1 MDESVR
7 IAGELAG
14 VTVTMML
21 IDVISGYVGAWVTKT
36 VSSSRMR
43 EGLAHKGMLILLM
56 LMAGLIDWV
65 QQQGLADLGFKV
77 PLLEAACI
85 YIIWMEINSALEN
98 AGEIFPWF
106 KRSKLYSM
114 FAAHADP
121 GDAANIEYS
130 FDRLNLLRRTG
141 VRLPNRRTLRTLR
154 HGTLRPFPMTAG
166 ACRWA
171 SGWWTTHEHDRY
183 VHRADALL
191 VHPGELGLQ
200 PG

>member
-36 VSSSRMR
+36 VSSRRMR

-121 GDAANIEYS
+121 GDAATT
-130 FDRLNLLRRTG
+130 DATG
-141 VRLPNRRTLRTLR
+141 KKPAEPATADGSPAPQPSDASNAAARDAPAVPDDGGGLPTGIR
-154 HGTLRPFPMTAG
+154 MM
-166 ACRWA
+166 
-171 SGWWTTHEHDRY
+171 D
-183 VHRADALL
+183 DA
-191 VHPGELGLQ
+191 
-200 PG
+200 

>member
-21 IDVISGYVGAWVTKT
+21 IDVVSGYVGAWVTKT

-56 LMAGLIDWV
+56 LVAGLIDWV

-77 PLLEAACI
+77 PLLPAACI

-106 KRSKLYSM
+106 RKSRLYSL
-114 FAAHADP
+114 FASHSDD
-121 GDAANIEYS
+121 GDATATAA
-130 FDRLNLLRRTG
+130 TG
-141 VRLPNRRTLRTLR
+141 KKPAEPAAADESPAPEPSEASNAPARDAPAASDDGGGLPMGIR
-154 HGTLRPFPMTAG
+154 M
-166 ACRWA
+166 
-171 SGWWTTHEHDRY
+171 
-183 VHRADALL
+183 ADDA
-191 VHPGELGLQ
+191 
-200 PG
+200 

>member
-43 EGLAHKGMLILLM
+43 EGLPHKGMLILLM

-106 KRSKLYSM
+106 RKSRLYSL
-114 FAAHADP
+114 FASHSDA
-121 GDAANIEYS
+121 GDATDTATDKKPAEPAATDGSPAPEPSDASNAAARDAPAAS
-130 FDRLNLLRRTG
+130 DDG
-141 VRLPNRRTLRTLR
+141 GGLPMGIR
-154 HGTLRPFPMTAG
+154 MV
-166 ACRWA
+166 
-171 SGWWTTHEHDRY
+171 D
-183 VHRADALL
+183 DA
-191 VHPGELGLQ
+191 
-200 PG
+200 

>member
-43 EGLAHKGMLILLM
+43 EGLAHKGMLVLLM

-65 QQQGLADLGFKV
+65 QQQGLADLGFKI

-106 KRSKLYSM
+106 RKSRLYSL
-114 FAAHADP
+114 FASHSDA
-121 GDAANIEYS
+121 GDATATATDKKPAEPAADDGGPAS
-130 FDRLNLLRRTG
+130 EPAEATDAPTRDAPAVPDDG
-141 VRLPNRRTLRTLR
+141 GGLPMGIR
-154 HGTLRPFPMTAG
+154 MV
-166 ACRWA
+166 
-171 SGWWTTHEHDRY
+171 D
-183 VHRADALL
+183 DA
-191 VHPGELGLQ
+191 
-200 PG
+200 

>member
-56 LMAGLIDWV
+56 LTAGLIDWV

-77 PLLEAACI
+77 PLLPAACI

-98 AGEIFPWF
+98 AGEIFPKF
-106 KRSKLYSM
+106 RQSRLYSL
-114 FAAHADP
+114 FASHADI
-121 GDAANIEYS
+121 GDAATTAATDKKPAEPAAADES
-130 FDRLNLLRRTG
+130 PAPEPSEATDATARDAPAVSDDG
-141 VRLPNRRTLRTLR
+141 GGLPMGIR
-154 HGTLRPFPMTAG
+154 MV
-166 ACRWA
+166 
-171 SGWWTTHEHDRY
+171 D
-183 VHRADALL
+183 DA
-191 VHPGELGLQ
+191 
-200 PG
+200 

>member
-98 AGEIFPWF
+98 AGEIFPKF
-106 KRSKLYSM
+106 RQSRLYSL
-114 FAAHADP
+114 FASHSDD
-121 GDAANIEYS
+121 GDATATAA
-130 FDRLNLLRRTG
+130 TG
-141 VRLPNRRTLRTLR
+141 KKPAEPAATDGSPAPEPEEASNAPARDAPAVSDDGGGLPMGIR
-154 HGTLRPFPMTAG
+154 M
-166 ACRWA
+166 
-171 SGWWTTHEHDRY
+171 
-183 VHRADALL
+183 ADDA
-191 VHPGELGLQ
+191 
-200 PG
+200 

>member
-43 EGLAHKGMLILLM
+43 EGLAHKGMLVLLM

-98 AGEIFPWF
+98 AGEIFPRF
-106 KRSKLYSM
+106 RQSRLYSL
-114 FAAHADP
+114 FASHSDD
-121 GDAANIEYS
+121 GDATAAAIDKKPAEPAAADESPAPEPAEATDAPARDAPAAADY
-130 FDRLNLLRRTG
+130 G
-141 VRLPNRRTLRTLR
+141 GGLPMGIR
-154 HGTLRPFPMTAG
+154 MV
-166 ACRWA
+166 
-171 SGWWTTHEHDRY
+171 D
-183 VHRADALL
+183 DA
-191 VHPGELGLQ
+191 
-200 PG
+200 

>member
-43 EGLAHKGMLILLM
+43 EGLAHKGMLILLV

-98 AGEIFPWF
+98 AGEIFPKF
-106 KRSKLYSM
+106 RQSRLYSL
-114 FAAHADP
+114 FASHSDA
-121 GDAANIEYS
+121 GDA
-130 FDRLNLLRRTG
+130 T
-141 VRLPNRRTLRTLR
+141 
-154 HGTLRPFPMTAG
+154 
-166 ACRWA
+166 
-171 SGWWTTHEHDRY
+171 
-183 VHRADALL
+183 ADAATGKK
-191 VHPGELGLQ
+191 PAEPAATDGSPAPEPDEGSDAPARDAPAGSDDGGGL
-200 PG
+200 PMGIRMADDA

>member
-56 LMAGLIDWV
+56 LVAGLIDWV

-77 PLLEAACI
+77 PLLPAACI

-98 AGEIFPWF
+98 AGEIFPRF
-106 KRSKLYSM
+106 RQSRLYSL
-114 FAAHADP
+114 FASHADI
-121 GDAANIEYS
+121 GDAAATAATDKKPAEPTAAADSTVPEPEEGSNAPAR
-130 FDRLNLLRRTG
+130 DAPAAADDG
-141 VRLPNRRTLRTLR
+141 GGLPMGIR
-154 HGTLRPFPMTAG
+154 MV
-166 ACRWA
+166 
-171 SGWWTTHEHDRY
+171 D
-183 VHRADALL
+183 DA
-191 VHPGELGLQ
+191 
-200 PG
+200 

>member
-56 LMAGLIDWV
+56 LVAGLIDWV

-77 PLLEAACI
+77 PLLPAACI

-98 AGEIFPWF
+98 AGEIFPRF
-106 KRSKLYSM
+106 RQSRLYSL
-114 FAAHADP
+114 FASHADI
-121 GDAANIEYS
+121 GDAATTAATDKKPAEPTAAADSTVPEPAEGSNAPERDAPAAS
-130 FDRLNLLRRTG
+130 DDG
-141 VRLPNRRTLRTLR
+141 GGLPMGIR
-154 HGTLRPFPMTAG
+154 M
-166 ACRWA
+166 
-171 SGWWTTHEHDRY
+171 
-183 VHRADALL
+183 ADDA
-191 VHPGELGLQ
+191 
-200 PG
+200 

>member
-56 LMAGLIDWV
+56 LTAGLIDWV

-77 PLLEAACI
+77 PLLPAACI

-106 KRSKLYSM
+106 RKSRLYSL
-114 FAAHADP
+114 FASHSDD
-121 GDAANIEYS
+121 GDATDTATDKKPAEPAADDGS
-130 FDRLNLLRRTG
+130 PAHEPEEAPDAPARDAPAASDDGGGLPTG
-141 VRLPNRRTLRTLR
+141 IRMV
-154 HGTLRPFPMTAG
+154 
-166 ACRWA
+166 
-171 SGWWTTHEHDRY
+171 D
-183 VHRADALL
+183 DA
-191 VHPGELGLQ
+191 
-200 PG
+200 

>member
-21 IDVISGYVGAWVTKT
+21 IDVISGYVGAWATKT

-56 LMAGLIDWV
+56 LVAGLIDWV

-77 PLLEAACI
+77 PLLPAACI

-98 AGEIFPWF
+98 AGEIFPKF
-106 KRSKLYSM
+106 RQSRLYSL
-114 FAAHADP
+114 FASHSDD
-121 GDAANIEYS
+121 GDATATAA
-130 FDRLNLLRRTG
+130 TG
-141 VRLPNRRTLRTLR
+141 KKPAEPAAADGSPAPEPLDASNAPARDSPSVSDDGGGLPMGIR
-154 HGTLRPFPMTAG
+154 MV
-166 ACRWA
+166 
-171 SGWWTTHEHDRY
+171 D
-183 VHRADALL
+183 DA
-191 VHPGELGLQ
+191 
-200 PG
+200 

>member
-21 IDVISGYVGAWVTKT
+21 IDVVSGYVGAWVTKT

-106 KRSKLYSM
+106 RKSRLYSL
-114 FAAHADP
+114 FASHSDA
-121 GDAANIEYS
+121 GDA
-130 FDRLNLLRRTG
+130 T
-141 VRLPNRRTLRTLR
+141 
-154 HGTLRPFPMTAG
+154 
-166 ACRWA
+166 
-171 SGWWTTHEHDRY
+171 
-183 VHRADALL
+183 ADATGKK
-191 VHPGELGLQ
+191 PAEPAAADESPAPEPSEATDAKARDAPDDSDDGGGL
-200 PG
+200 PMGIRMVDDA

>member
-98 AGEIFPWF
+98 TGEIFPWF

-121 GDAANIEYS
+121 GDAATTAA
-130 FDRLNLLRRTG
+130 TG
-141 VRLPNRRTLRTLR
+141 KEPAEPATADESPAPQPEEASNAPERDAPAASDDGGGLPTGIR
-154 HGTLRPFPMTAG
+154 MV
-166 ACRWA
+166 
-171 SGWWTTHEHDRY
+171 D
-183 VHRADALL
+183 DA
-191 VHPGELGLQ
+191 
-200 PG
+200 

>member
-56 LMAGLIDWV
+56 LTAGLIDWV

-77 PLLEAACI
+77 PLLPAACI
-85 YIIWMEINSALEN
+85 YIIWMEVNSALEN
-98 AGEIFPWF
+98 AGEIFPKF
-106 KRSKLYSM
+106 RKSRLYSL
-114 FAAHADP
+114 FAAHTDD
-121 GDAANIEYS
+121 GDATAAA
-130 FDRLNLLRRTG
+130 TG
-141 VRLPNRRTLRTLR
+141 KKPAEPAAAADSTVPEPAEAPDAPSRDAPAASDDGGGLPMGIR
-154 HGTLRPFPMTAG
+154 MV
-166 ACRWA
+166 
-171 SGWWTTHEHDRY
+171 D
-183 VHRADALL
+183 DA
-191 VHPGELGLQ
+191 
-200 PG
+200 

>member
-56 LMAGLIDWV
+56 LTAGLIDWV

-77 PLLEAACI
+77 PLLPAACI

-98 AGEIFPWF
+98 AGEIFPKF
-106 KRSKLYSM
+106 RQSRLYSL
-114 FAAHADP
+114 FASHADI
-121 GDAANIEYS
+121 GDAATTAATDKKPAEPTAAADSTVPEPSEGPNAPARDAPAAS
-130 FDRLNLLRRTG
+130 DDG
-141 VRLPNRRTLRTLR
+141 GGLPMGIR
-154 HGTLRPFPMTAG
+154 MV
-166 ACRWA
+166 
-171 SGWWTTHEHDRY
+171 D
-183 VHRADALL
+183 DA
-191 VHPGELGLQ
+191 
-200 PG
+200 

>member
-14 VTVTMML
+14 VTVTLML

-65 QQQGLADLGFKV
+65 QQQGLADLGFKI
-77 PLLEAACI
+77 PLLPAACI

-98 AGEIFPWF
+98 TGEIFPWF

-121 GDAANIEYS
+121 GDAATTDATDKEPAEPTAAADSTVSEPSDASNAAARDS
-130 FDRLNLLRRTG
+130 PAVPDDGGGLPTG
-141 VRLPNRRTLRTLR
+141 IRMV
-154 HGTLRPFPMTAG
+154 
-166 ACRWA
+166 
-171 SGWWTTHEHDRY
+171 D
-183 VHRADALL
+183 DA
-191 VHPGELGLQ
+191 
-200 PG
+200 

>member
-1 MDESVR
+1 MDESIR

-56 LMAGLIDWV
+56 LVAGLIDWV

-77 PLLEAACI
+77 PLLPAACI
-85 YIIWMEINSALEN
+85 YIIWMEVNSALEN

-106 KRSKLYSM
+106 KRSKLYSL
-114 FAAHADP
+114 FASHADD
-121 GDAANIEYS
+121 GDAATTAA
-130 FDRLNLLRRTG
+130 TG
-141 VRLPNRRTLRTLR
+141 KKPAEPAADDGGRASEPSEGSDAPARDAPAAADDGGGLPMGIR
-154 HGTLRPFPMTAG
+154 MV
-166 ACRWA
+166 
-171 SGWWTTHEHDRY
+171 D
-183 VHRADALL
+183 DA
-191 VHPGELGLQ
+191 
-200 PG
+200 

>member
-98 AGEIFPWF
+98 AGEIFPKF
-106 KRSKLYSM
+106 RQSRLYSL
-114 FAAHADP
+114 FASHSDD
-121 GDAANIEYS
+121 GDA
-130 FDRLNLLRRTG
+130 T
-141 VRLPNRRTLRTLR
+141 
-154 HGTLRPFPMTAG
+154 
-166 ACRWA
+166 
-171 SGWWTTHEHDRY
+171 
-183 VHRADALL
+183 ADATGKK
-191 VHPGELGLQ
+191 PAAPAATDGSPAPEPAEATDAPARDAPAASDDGGGL
-200 PG
+200 PMGIRMADDA

>member
-1 MDESVR
+1 MDESIR

-56 LMAGLIDWV
+56 LVAGLIDWV

-77 PLLEAACI
+77 PLLPAACI
-85 YIIWMEINSALEN
+85 YIIWMEVNSALEN

-106 KRSKLYSM
+106 KRSKLYSL
-114 FAAHADP
+114 FASHSDD
-121 GDAANIEYS
+121 GDAAAVAIDKKPAEPAAADES
-130 FDRLNLLRRTG
+130 PAPEPAEATDATARDAPAVSDDG
-141 VRLPNRRTLRTLR
+141 GGLPMGIR
-154 HGTLRPFPMTAG
+154 MV
-166 ACRWA
+166 
-171 SGWWTTHEHDRY
+171 D
-183 VHRADALL
+183 DA
-191 VHPGELGLQ
+191 
-200 PG
+200 

>member
-36 VSSSRMR
+36 VSSRRMR
-43 EGLAHKGMLILLM
+43 EGLAHKGMLVLLM

-98 AGEIFPWF
+98 AGEIFPKF
-106 KRSKLYSM
+106 RQSRLYSL
-114 FAAHADP
+114 FASHSDD
-121 GDAANIEYS
+121 GDATATAA
-130 FDRLNLLRRTG
+130 TG
-141 VRLPNRRTLRTLR
+141 TKPAEPAAADGSPTPEPEEASNAPARDAPAASDDGGGLPMGIR
-154 HGTLRPFPMTAG
+154 MV
-166 ACRWA
+166 
-171 SGWWTTHEHDRY
+171 D
-183 VHRADALL
+183 DA
-191 VHPGELGLQ
+191 
-200 PG
+200 

>member
-56 LMAGLIDWV
+56 LVAGLIDWV

-77 PLLEAACI
+77 PLLPAACI

-98 AGEIFPWF
+98 AGEIFPRF
-106 KRSKLYSM
+106 RQSRLYSL
-114 FAAHADP
+114 FASHADI
-121 GDAANIEYS
+121 GDATATATDKKPAEPAADDGGPAPEPDEGSNAPARDAPS
-130 FDRLNLLRRTG
+130 ASDDGGGLPTG
-141 VRLPNRRTLRTLR
+141 IRMV
-154 HGTLRPFPMTAG
+154 
-166 ACRWA
+166 
-171 SGWWTTHEHDRY
+171 D
-183 VHRADALL
+183 DA
-191 VHPGELGLQ
+191 
-200 PG
+200 

>member
-56 LMAGLIDWV
+56 LMAGLLDWV
-65 QQQGLADLGFKV
+65 QQQGLADLGFKI

-98 AGEIFPWF
+98 AGEIFPKF
-106 KRSKLYSM
+106 RQSRLYSL
-114 FAAHADP
+114 FASHADI
-121 GDAANIEYS
+121 GDAATAA
-130 FDRLNLLRRTG
+130 TG
-141 VRLPNRRTLRTLR
+141 KKPAEPAAADESPAPEPAEATDVPARDAPAGSDDGGGLPMGIR
-154 HGTLRPFPMTAG
+154 MV
-166 ACRWA
+166 
-171 SGWWTTHEHDRY
+171 D
-183 VHRADALL
+183 DA
-191 VHPGELGLQ
+191 
-200 PG
+200 

>member
-56 LMAGLIDWV
+56 LTAGLIDWV

-77 PLLEAACI
+77 PLLPAACI

-106 KRSKLYSM
+106 RKSRLYSL
-114 FAAHADP
+114 FASHADDV
-121 GDAANIEYS
+121 DATATATDKKPAEPAAADGS
-130 FDRLNLLRRTG
+130 PAPEPEEATDAPARDAPAG
-141 VRLPNRRTLRTLR
+141 SDDGGGLPMGIR
-154 HGTLRPFPMTAG
+154 M
-166 ACRWA
+166 
-171 SGWWTTHEHDRY
+171 
-183 VHRADALL
+183 ADDA
-191 VHPGELGLQ
+191 
-200 PG
+200 